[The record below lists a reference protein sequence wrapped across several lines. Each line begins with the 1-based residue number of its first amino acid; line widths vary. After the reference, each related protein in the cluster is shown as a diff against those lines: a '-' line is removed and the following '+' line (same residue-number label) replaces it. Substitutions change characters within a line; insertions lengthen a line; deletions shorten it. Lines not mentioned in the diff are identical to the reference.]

1 MSPIPNVNM
10 QTLTCRR
17 HISTLRSYLHLLSFL
32 GECILG
38 QVPHGAASDVLFY
51 AILLACQALIL
62 LER

>member
-1 MSPIPNVNM
+1 MSRIPNVNI
-10 QTLTCRR
+10 QTLLCRR
-17 HISTLRSYLHLLSFL
+17 HVSTLISYLHLLSFL

-38 QVPHGAASDVLFY
+38 QVPQGAASAVLFY